1 MLDALKTLPVSYVG
15 QLHDV
20 ELVQFSLDPEEV
32 APHLPARLALRTFG
46 GRAMVSLVNVRLRGM
61 RPSFAPPLLTF
72 SYRHVAFRLLVD
84 DRELDPA
91 RAAHGIFFLRSFTD
105 RPLLARAGNLLT
117 HYRLHPA
124 EVRAGEACLTVR
136 EKGRYL
142 SYGKGQSGNPGIFGS
157 WDEARTVLQS
167 LDRAYAVDPRERIWR
182 TRILR
187 PDWPLEPL
195 PVASFATDFFA
206 TARLECAFRVPE
218 VIPYRWLAPVRVPG
232 LVTSGPLLT

>member
-1 MLDALKTLPVSYVG
+1 MLDALKTLPLSYVG

-32 APHLPARLALRTFG
+32 APHLPSRLALRTVG

-105 RPLLARAGNLLT
+105 RAILARAGNLLT

-124 EVRAGEACLTVR
+124 EVQSGETGLTVR
-136 EKGRYL
+136 EKGKYL
-142 SYGKGQSGNPGIFGS
+142 SYGKGEARSPGIFGS
-157 WDEARTVLQS
+157 WDEARAVLQS

-218 VIPYRWLAPVRVPG
+218 VIPYRWLAPARVA
-232 LVTSGPLLT
+232 